1 MSLKIDR
8 LIRQRKTEIVVTI
21 VLFIFAI
28 SLVLLSSGSWQG
40 NSLIQIGEK
49 LGFSLLVALI
59 VRWLTVLFS
68 ESETS
73 VNSDKAEYYEAI
85 KSARQRIWI
94 YQTWLTGVETD
105 GAEIVSSK
113 AHDIRL
119 LLLSFEK
126 SSPIHARLKGRRM
139 KVQTAK
145 HYSASSV
152 KPFIENRLTD
162 CIKFN
167 YAHHPGWIAIIDSFI
182 FWGAT
187 PIDRDSHSVE
197 FLFHKHPVASPEG
210 SFWLNQFKL
219 LWNEYSHNLEEEK
232 NYNEEL
238 LDLMVEL
245 NPATN
250 PCIQN

>member
-8 LIRQRKTEIVVTI
+8 LIRQRKTEIVITV
-21 VLFIFAI
+21 VLFIFAV
-28 SLVLLSSGSWQG
+28 SLVLLSSVSWQG
-40 NSLIQIGEK
+40 NSLLQIGEK
-49 LGFSLLVALI
+49 LGFSLIVALV

-94 YQTWLTGVETD
+94 YQTWLTGIETD
-105 GAEIVSSK
+105 GAEIVYSK

-126 SSPIHARLKGRRM
+126 SSPIYSRLTGRRM
-139 KVQTAK
+139 KVPGAK
-145 HYSASSV
+145 HNSASSV
-152 KPFIENRLTD
+152 KPFIESRRTD
-162 CIKFN
+162 CVRFN
-167 YAHHPGWIAIIDSFI
+167 YAHHPGWIAVIDSFV
-182 FWGAT
+182 FWGPT

-219 LWNEYSHNLEEEK
+219 LWDEYSHNLEEERK
-232 NYNEEL
+232 YNEEL
-238 LDLMVEL
+238 SELMCEL
-245 NPATN
+245 NPPN
-250 PCIQN
+250 